1 MHTAIKIDFRRWIQQ
16 RFGMFVLAM
25 FIAGCH
31 SVAKKTNLPNSATAI
46 PASTGVVVVGV
57 SGNASAVFRMG
68 TLFENGSFEHDGRS
82 TEFTSESQ
90 KPYIVQA
97 LLPTTNAKRYALLR
111 ASLGGKDYEFECG
124 QVLPILTV
132 KSGAVQYY
140 GDFTVLVDEGKLKVK
155 QSFDLPKAQQFIDQN
170 YPRSGWTLQQG
181 ELERAR
187 STQCLQVPP
196 AAIVG

>member
-1 MHTAIKIDFRRWIQQ
+1 MQTVLTTGFARWIQQ
-16 RFGMFVLAM
+16 RIGVFILAVLL
-25 FIAGCH
+25 AGCS
-31 SVAKKTNLPNSATAI
+31 SVATNTNLPGSSSAI
-46 PASTGVVVVGV
+46 PPATGVVVVGV
-57 SGNASAVFRMG
+57 NGDASAVFRMG

-82 TEFTSESQ
+82 TEFSSESQ

-97 LLPTTNAKRYALLR
+97 LPPTTSAKRYALLR

-124 QVLPILTV
+124 QVLPILSV

-155 QSFDLPKAQQFIDQN
+155 QTFDLPKAQRFIDQN
-170 YPRSGWTLQQG
+170 YPSSGWTLQQG